1 MPAQPLAETRL
12 GHADR
17 VQERAAEARVP
28 STKWFEELRRWGN
41 AAWVLAILGFAALHA
56 WHLRADFPNGSPW
69 IFDWAKYTD
78 EGWYGAAAIRAHLFG
93 HWYMAG
99 DFNAAVTLPV
109 WPFLEWVLFF
119 FTGVKVEAARGLA
132 AGCFFASL
140 ALTYLLLRR
149 SGPGSHTVDEDPSA
163 ATLNWIALLGVTLAV
178 TSPYL
183 YCFSRLAI
191 LEPLE
196 TTLTLAML
204 VVAVR
209 LPSMK
214 RPVIASVGIGL
225 LFALA
230 MLTKTNAVF
239 LAPAVGWAMAVPLW
253 ERRNVALKCVLA
265 AGSTAAVLY
274 GAWIVLIGAAGL
286 MGDFKYFFLSANS
299 YVKPP
304 EFSWPLVSF
313 WWSLHGMLWVD
324 HSLVL
329 LAGMFA
335 LGAGIAWP
343 FSPRSPKARDRH
355 PTDQDL
361 SAGAPDRGH
370 PHSGWGR
377 RMRRDPVF
385 GAAILGILG
394 FVLFMTVQ
402 NHPQPRYFAV
412 PAFLVCIVVALG
424 AGELVEQPRRERRWG
439 WIVVGAAAAAAG
451 IHGWRTMGYAM
462 HPEYTLVNA
471 ATQLTQYI
479 DMHPN
484 GKRLMV
490 ATSGDEITLITGLP
504 AICDELSTDDLADK
518 VSRYDPRWFATW
530 NEVDPST
537 LVDLHTRYSLEQ
549 VASYSALDDPE
560 RNVLVLFKLHPLPGG
575 KLREE
580 ADPGLSD
587 VLPDDRI
594 DVPVE

>member
-1 MPAQPLAETRL
+1 L
-12 GHADR
+12 GHAVR
-17 VQERAAEARVP
+17 AREQLGQERRPWTERA
-28 STKWFEELRRWGN
+28 KKLRWWGS
-41 AAWVLAILGFAALHA
+41 AAWVLGIALFAALHA

-69 IFDWAKYTD
+69 VFDWAKYTD

-132 AGCFFASL
+132 VGCFFASL
-140 ALTYLLLRR
+140 VLTYLLLRG
-149 SGPGSHTVDEDPSA
+149 SGPSSHPANEDRSAGAPVFHPTDEDRSA
-163 ATLNWIALLGVTLAV
+163 GTPVFHPTDEDLSAGAPVWIALLGVSLAV

-183 YCFSRLAI
+183 YCFNRLAV

-204 VVAVR
+204 NVAVR
-209 LPSMK
+209 LHRMR
-214 RPVIASVGIGL
+214 RPVMVSVGIGL

-239 LAPAVGWAMAVPLW
+239 LAPAVGWAIATSFW
-253 ERRNVALKCVLA
+253 GERKTALKCILA
-265 AGSTAAVLY
+265 AGSTAAVAY
-274 GAWIVLIGAAGL
+274 GAWIALIGSAGL
-286 MGDFKYFFLSANS
+286 MGDYKYFFLSANA
-299 YVKPP
+299 YVKPA
-304 EFSWPLVSF
+304 EFWWPLAAF
-313 WWSLHGMLWVD
+313 WWSFHGMLWVD

-329 LAGMFA
+329 LAGAVTVGAA
-335 LGAGIAWP
+335 LSW
-343 FSPRSPKARDRH
+343 RK
-355 PTDQDL
+355 T
-361 SAGAPDRGH
+361 
-370 PHSGWGR
+370 WGR

-394 FVLFMTVQ
+394 FVLFMTIQ

-412 PAFLVCIVVALG
+412 PAFFVCIVVALG
-424 AGELVEQPRRERRWG
+424 AGKLVEQAGWARRLG
-439 WIVVGAAAAAAG
+439 WIAIAAVATAAG
-451 IHGWRTMGYAM
+451 IHGWRTIEYAA
-462 HPEYTLVNA
+462 HPEYTFVNA
-471 ATQLTQYI
+471 ATELTQYI
-479 DMHPN
+479 DAHPN

-490 ATSGDEITLITGLP
+490 ATSGDEITLITQLP

-518 VSRYDPRWFATW
+518 VSRYEPGWFASW
-530 NEVDPST
+530 NAVDPST

-549 VASYSALDDPE
+549 VGSFRAFDDPD

-575 KLREE
+575 KERDES
-580 ADPGLSD
+580 DPGLND
-587 VLPDDRI
+587 VLAGDRI
-594 DVPVE
+594 HVPVE

>member
-1 MPAQPLAETRL
+1 MPAQPAGETRL
-12 GHADR
+12 GQAVH
-17 VQERAAEARVP
+17 VQERAAEVRAPR
-28 STKWFEELRRWGN
+28 TGWLEELQRWGS

-119 FTGVKVEAARGLA
+119 FTGVTVEAARGLA
-132 AGCFFASL
+132 VGCFFASL

-149 SGPGSHTVDEDPSA
+149 SGP
-163 ATLNWIALLGVTLAV
+163 NWMALLGVTLAV

-183 YCFSRLAI
+183 YCFNRLAI

-204 VVAVR
+204 NVAVR
-209 LPSMK
+209 LPRMK
-214 RPVIASVGIGL
+214 RPVMVSVGIGL

-239 LAPAVGWAMAVPLW
+239 LAPAVAWAIAAPLW
-253 ERRNVALKCVLA
+253 GERKTALRCVLA
-265 AGSTAAVLY
+265 AGSTAAVVY
-274 GAWIVLIGAAGL
+274 SAWIALVGAAGL
-286 MGDFKYFFLSANS
+286 MGDYKYFFLSANA

-304 EFSWPLVSF
+304 EFWWPLVAF

-329 LAGMFA
+329 LAGA
-335 LGAGIAWP
+335 LAVGAGIAWRFP
-343 FSPRSPKARDRH
+343 PRSPKAR
-355 PTDQDL
+355 
-361 SAGAPDRGH
+361 DRGH

-377 RMRRDPVF
+377 RMSRDPVF
-385 GAAILGILG
+385 GASVLGILG

-402 NHPQPRYFAV
+402 DHPQPRYFTV

-424 AGELVEQPRRERRWG
+424 AGRLAEQAGWARRLG
-439 WIVVGAAAAAAG
+439 WIAVAAAATAAG
-451 IHGWRTMGYAM
+451 IHGWRMIGYAT
-462 HPEYTLVNA
+462 HPEYTFVNA

-479 DMHPN
+479 DTHPN

-518 VSRYDPRWFATW
+518 VDRYEPGWFASW

-537 LVDLHTRYSLEQ
+537 LVDLHTRFSLEQ
-549 VASYSALDDPE
+549 VASFSAFDDPD

-575 KLREE
+575 KERDES
-580 ADPGLSD
+580 DSSLSD

>member
-1 MPAQPLAETRL
+1 MPAQPAAEPRL
-12 GHADR
+12 RHADR
-17 VQERAAEARVP
+17 ERRRAAAPRDGANV
-28 STKWFEELRRWGN
+28 LRRLGV

-56 WHLRADFPNGSPW
+56 WHLRADFPNRSPW

-78 EGWYGAAAIRAHLFG
+78 EGWYGAAAICAHLYG

-99 DFNAAVTLPV
+99 DFNAAVALPV
-109 WPFLEWVLFF
+109 WPFVEWVLFF
-119 FTGVKVEAARGLA
+119 FTGVKVEAARGL
-132 AGCFFASL
+132 GVCCFFASL

-149 SGPGSHTVDEDPSA
+149 NGPRSHSMDEDPSA
-163 ATLNWIALLGVTLAV
+163 GAPVWIALLGVTLAV

-183 YCFSRLAI
+183 YCFNRLAI

-209 LPSMK
+209 LPAMK
-214 RPVIASVGIGL
+214 RPMMGSIAVGV

-239 LAPAVGWAMAVPLW
+239 LAPAVGWAIAVPLW
-253 ERRNVALKCVLA
+253 EQRKMALRCAVT
-265 AGSTAAVLY
+265 AGATAGIAY
-274 GAWIVLIGAAGL
+274 GAWIALIARAGL
-286 MGDFKYFFLSANS
+286 MGDYTYFFLSANS

-329 LAGMFA
+329 LAGA
-335 LGAGIAWP
+335 LAIGAALAW
-343 FSPRSPKARDRH
+343 R
-355 PTDQDL
+355 T
-361 SAGAPDRGH
+361 
-370 PHSGWGR
+370 GWGR
-377 RMRRDPVF
+377 RMSDDPVF

-402 NHPQPRYFAV
+402 DHPQPRYFAV

-424 AGELVEQPRRERRWG
+424 AGALAKQAGWARRLG
-439 WIVVGAAAAAAG
+439 WIAVAASVVASG
-451 IHGWRTMGYAM
+451 IHGWRTIGYAT
-462 HPEYTLVNA
+462 HPEYTWVNA
-471 ATQLTQYI
+471 ATELAQYI
-479 DMHPN
+479 DTHPN

-490 ATSGDEITLITGLP
+490 ATSGDEITLMTGLP

-518 VSRYDPRWFATW
+518 VSRYEPGWFASW
-530 NEVDPST
+530 NAVDPST

-549 VASYSALDDPE
+549 VASFNALDDPY
-560 RNVLVLFKLHPLPGG
+560 RNVLVLFKLHPLAGG
-575 KLREE
+575 MVRDES
-580 ADPGLSD
+580 DPSMSD

-594 DVPVE
+594 EVAVE

>member
-1 MPAQPLAETRL
+1 MPAQPPAETLLGRAVRL
-12 GHADR
+12 
-17 VQERAAEARVP
+17 QERVAKARGP
-28 STKWFEELRRWGN
+28 GTGGTELRRWGVN
-41 AAWVLAILGFAALHA
+41 VWMGAWVLAIAGFAALHV

-69 IFDWAKYTD
+69 VFDWAKYTD
-78 EGWYGAAAIRAHLFG
+78 EGWYGAAATRAHLYG

-119 FTGVKVEAARGLA
+119 FTGVTVEAARGLA
-132 AGCFFASL
+132 VSCFFASL

-149 SGPGSHTVDEDPSA
+149 SGPHSHPADEDRSA
-163 ATLNWIALLGVTLAV
+163 GTSVWIALLGVTLAM

-183 YCFSRLAI
+183 YCFNRLAI

-204 VVAVR
+204 NVAVR
-209 LPSMK
+209 LPRMR
-214 RPVIASVGIGL
+214 RPAMVSVGIGL
-225 LFALA
+225 LFALT

-239 LAPAVGWAMAVPLW
+239 LAPAVGWAIAAPLW
-253 ERRNVALKCVLA
+253 GERKMALRCALA
-265 AGSTAAVLY
+265 AGSTAAVAY
-274 GAWIVLIGAAGL
+274 GAWIGLIGAAGL
-286 MGDFKYFFLSANS
+286 MGDYKYFFLSANS

-304 EFSWPLVSF
+304 EFWWPLVSF

-329 LAGMFA
+329 LAAA
-335 LGAGIAWP
+335 LA
-343 FSPRSPKARDRH
+343 
-355 PTDQDL
+355 
-361 SAGAPDRGH
+361 AGAALAWRT
-370 PHSGWGR
+370 GWGR
-377 RMRRDPVF
+377 RMGRDPVF
-385 GAAILGILG
+385 VASILGILG

-402 NHPQPRYFAV
+402 DHPQPRYFTV

-424 AGELVEQPRRERRWG
+424 AGTLAEQAGWERRLG
-439 WIVVGAAAAAAG
+439 WIAVAAAATAAG
-451 IHGWRTMGYAM
+451 IHGWRTMGYAT
-462 HPEYTLVNA
+462 HPEYTWVNA

-479 DMHPN
+479 DTHPN

-490 ATSGDEITLITGLP
+490 STSGDEITLITGLP
-504 AICDELSTDDLADK
+504 AICDELSMDDLADK
-518 VSRYDPRWFATW
+518 VSRYEPGWFSSW

-537 LVDLHTRYSLEQ
+537 LADLHTRYSLEQ
-549 VASYSALDDPE
+549 VASFNALDAPD

-575 KLREE
+575 KVRD
-580 ADPGLSD
+580 ASDPSLSD

-594 DVPVE
+594 EVSVE

>member
-1 MPAQPLAETRL
+1 MQSQSPAETPL
-12 GHADR
+12 GHAVR
-17 VQERAAEARVP
+17 MQERA
-28 STKWFEELRRWGN
+28 EEVRAPRTSLAKGLRRRGAN
-41 AAWVLAILGFAALHA
+41 VSMAAWMLAILGIAALHA
-56 WHLRADFPNGSPW
+56 RHLRADFPNGSPW

-109 WPFLEWVLFF
+109 WPFAEWVLFF
-119 FTGVKVEAARGLA
+119 ITGVKVEAARGLA
-132 AGCFFASL
+132 VGCFFASL
-140 ALTYLLLRR
+140 ALTYILLRG
-149 SGPGSHTVDEDPSA
+149 SGPRSHSTDEGLSAGTPIFHPTDEDPSA
-163 ATLNWIALLGVTLAV
+163 GTPVWVALLGVTLAV

-183 YCFSRLAI
+183 YCFNRLAI

-204 VVAVR
+204 VAAVR
-209 LPSMK
+209 LPRMK
-214 RPVIASVGIGL
+214 RPVMASVAIGL

-230 MLTKTNAVF
+230 ILTKTNAVF
-239 LAPAVGWAMAVPLW
+239 LAPAVGWATVAPLW
-253 ERRNVALKCVLA
+253 ERRKLALKCALA
-265 AGSTAAVLY
+265 AGSTAAGAY
-274 GAWIVLIGAAGL
+274 GAWITLIAKAGFI
-286 MGDFKYFFLSANS
+286 GDYTYFFLSANS

-304 EFSWPLVSF
+304 ELSWPLVSF

-329 LAGMFA
+329 LAGALTVGAAFA
-335 LGAGIAWP
+335 W
-343 FSPRSPKARDRH
+343 RSR
-355 PTDQDL
+355 
-361 SAGAPDRGH
+361 S
-370 PHSGWGR
+370 GR

-402 NHPQPRYFAV
+402 NHPQPRYFTV
-412 PAFLVCIVVALG
+412 PAFLVCIVVAREAEALTEQ
-424 AGELVEQPRRERRWG
+424 AGWERRLG
-439 WIVVGAAAAAAG
+439 WIAVAAAATTAG
-451 IHGWRTMGYAM
+451 VHGWRTIGYAT
-462 HPEYTLVNA
+462 HPEYTWMNT
-471 ATQLTQYI
+471 ATELTHYI
-479 DMHPN
+479 DTHPN

-490 ATSGDEITLITGLP
+490 ATSGDEITLMTGLP

-518 VSRYDPRWFATW
+518 VSRYEPGWFASW
-530 NEVDPST
+530 NAVDPST

-549 VASYSALDDPE
+549 VASFNALDDPD

-575 KLREE
+575 KVRDESD
-580 ADPGLSD
+580 AGLSD

-594 DVPVE
+594 EVPVE

>member
-1 MPAQPLAETRL
+1 MPSQSRAERRL
-12 GHADR
+12 GHAARWREPLGD
-17 VQERAAEARVP
+17 ERG
-28 STKWFEELRRWGN
+28 LRTGRAKKLRGWGS
-41 AAWVLAILGFAALHA
+41 AAWVLGIAVFAALHA

-119 FTGVKVEAARGLA
+119 FTGVTVEAARGLA
-132 AGCFFASL
+132 VSCFFASV
-140 ALTYLLLRR
+140 ALTYLLLRA
-149 SGPGSHTVDEDPSA
+149 SGPRSHPAGEDRSA
-163 ATLNWIALLGVTLAV
+163 GTPRWIALLGVSLAV

-183 YCFSRLAI
+183 YCFNRLAI

-204 VVAVR
+204 NAAVR
-209 LPSMK
+209 LPRMK
-214 RPVIASVGIGL
+214 RPVMGSVGIGL

-239 LAPAVGWAMAVPLW
+239 LAPAVGWAIGVPLW
-253 ERRNVALKCVLA
+253 ERRKVALKCLLA
-265 AGSTAAVLY
+265 AGSTAAVVY
-274 GAWIVLIGAAGL
+274 SAWIALIGSAGL
-286 MGDFKYFFLSANS
+286 MGDYKYFFLSANA
-299 YVKPP
+299 YVKPA
-304 EFSWPLVSF
+304 EFWWPLVAF

-329 LAGMFA
+329 LAGA
-335 LGAGIAWP
+335 LAVGATLAW
-343 FSPRSPKARDRH
+343 RTR
-355 PTDQDL
+355 
-361 SAGAPDRGH
+361 
-370 PHSGWGR
+370 WGR
-377 RMRRDPVF
+377 RIGRDPVF
-385 GAAILGILG
+385 AAAVLGILG

-412 PAFLVCIVVALG
+412 PAFFVCIVVALG
-424 AGELVEQPRRERRWG
+424 AGKLVEQPGWARRLG
-439 WIVVGAAAAAAG
+439 WIAIAAAVTAAG
-451 IHGWRTMGYAM
+451 IHGWRTIGYAT
-462 HPEYTLVNA
+462 HPEYTFVNA
-471 ATQLTQYI
+471 ATKLTQYI
-479 DMHPN
+479 DTHPN

-490 ATSGDEITLITGLP
+490 STSGDEITLITQLP

-518 VSRYDPRWFATW
+518 VGHYEPGWFASW
-530 NEVDPST
+530 NAVDPST

-549 VASYSALDDPE
+549 VASFRAFDDPD
-560 RNVLVLFKLHPLPGG
+560 RNVLVLFKLHPLPRG
-575 KLREE
+575 KVRDES
-580 ADPGLSD
+580 DPGLND